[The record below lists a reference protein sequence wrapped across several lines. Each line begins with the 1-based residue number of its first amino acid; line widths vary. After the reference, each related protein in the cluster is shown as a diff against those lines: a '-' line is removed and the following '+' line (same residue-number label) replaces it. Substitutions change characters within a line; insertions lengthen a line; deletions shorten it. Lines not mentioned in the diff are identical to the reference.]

1 MATMRIRS
9 LKPEFFDSPSTAN
22 AGPWARLLFMGMWC
36 MADDWGVGPGNPK
49 ELAASIFPNDD
60 QWTSKEL
67 PGLCK
72 EVADSYG
79 VVFYT
84 HRGRPYFQIPTWED
98 HQITQ
103 RRAKRRYPTA
113 DDPESVLDQASPELP
128 SIRKELP
135 CIDKE
140 KSSSEQGSRGSGEQG
155 NSPSRKRSETPP
167 EGFDAWWSQWPK
179 KVAKAAALKAY
190 KTALK
195 KTDALTLGQKAHAF
209 IEAEKRKGTAIE
221 YIPNASTWLNQE
233 RWEDDTSTPA
243 LAAPKPEWMKY
254 V

>member
-9 LKPEFFDSPSTAN
+9 LKPEFFDSPSTAQ

-36 MADDWGVGPGNPK
+36 MSDDWGVGPANPK

-84 HRGRPYFQIPTWED
+84 HRGRRYFQIPTWED

-128 SIRKELP
+128 SIRKEVP
-135 CIDKE
+135 CEDKE
-140 KSSSEQGSRGSGEQG
+140 KSSSEQGSRGTGDQG
-155 NSPSRKRSETPP
+155 NRRVTTR
-167 EGFDAWWSQWPK
+167 A
-179 KVAKAAALKAY
+179 
-190 KTALK
+190 TALPDSWTPTAEHQAQAAQAGINITLEVEK
-195 KTDALTLGQKAHAF
+195 MRDWALSKGET
-209 IEAEKRKGTAIE
+209 RKDW
-221 YIPNASTWLNQE
+221 NATFRNWLRNA
-233 RWEDDTSTPA
+233 RPTPGYT
-243 LAAPKPEWMKY
+243 PKPVTGQRVLEEWELRG
-254 V
+254 